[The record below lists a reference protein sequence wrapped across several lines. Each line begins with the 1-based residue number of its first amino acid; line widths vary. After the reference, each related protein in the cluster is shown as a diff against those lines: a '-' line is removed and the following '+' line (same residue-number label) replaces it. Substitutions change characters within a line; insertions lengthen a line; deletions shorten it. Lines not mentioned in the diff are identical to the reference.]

1 VNGEGTATKK
11 GMFLFT
17 AFLAC
22 TVGMMVGL
30 YGVQAKTDGEE
41 PFVALQ
47 PAEESS
53 AADMPRPAPDGT
65 GKETA
70 LNDAEVLKPGQDKA
84 LPVAVSAED
93 TVKLGINPAGTGV
106 PFSETDLEWVRR
118 KSPGIQTVSSD
129 QNQGKDIMDSLD
141 PKVREVIEDTEEMVE
156 EFDGK
161 TLEVTA
167 EILEAIPFLNL
178 KPEKAEIRP
187 EGGGAK
193 LFIELSPEALGIGGK
208 QDEKP
213 SKVVSPDETG
223 ENQSGKPESA
233 DEGTEGTP

>member
-1 VNGEGTATKK
+1 
-11 GMFLFT
+11 
-17 AFLAC
+17 
-22 TVGMMVGL
+22 
-30 YGVQAKTDGEE
+30 
-41 PFVALQ
+41 
-47 PAEESS
+47 
-53 AADMPRPAPDGT
+53 
-65 GKETA
+65 
-70 LNDAEVLKPGQDKA
+70 
-84 LPVAVSAED
+84 
-93 TVKLGINPAGTGV
+93 
-106 PFSETDLEWVRR
+106 
-118 KSPGIQTVSSD
+118 
-129 QNQGKDIMDSLD
+129 MDSLD

-167 EILEAIPFLNL
+167 EILEAVPFLNL

-223 ENQSGKPESA
+223 ENQPEKPESA
-233 DEGTEGTP
+233 DEGTGGTS

>member
-1 VNGEGTATKK
+1 
-11 GMFLFT
+11 
-17 AFLAC
+17 
-22 TVGMMVGL
+22 
-30 YGVQAKTDGEE
+30 
-41 PFVALQ
+41 
-47 PAEESS
+47 
-53 AADMPRPAPDGT
+53 
-65 GKETA
+65 
-70 LNDAEVLKPGQDKA
+70 
-84 LPVAVSAED
+84 
-93 TVKLGINPAGTGV
+93 
-106 PFSETDLEWVRR
+106 
-118 KSPGIQTVSSD
+118 
-129 QNQGKDIMDSLD
+129 MDSLD

-167 EILEAIPFLNL
+167 EILETIPFLNL
-178 KPEKAEIRP
+178 KPEKAGIRP
-187 EGGGAK
+187 GGGGAK